1 MATTKKTDTPVE
13 MNIYQKLLA
22 VRAEFMEADK
32 KKSGRNTHAEFLY
45 FELKDIVPVAQPIF
59 TKYGLILLPTFSEGK
74 AVAHVVNVDRVGE
87 FIDFEIPLVLISEP
101 AKFRMNE
108 IQGVGSAV
116 TYYRRYLYMIVLD
129 LVENDAFDGQDGKKN
144 LIPPK
149 EEEAK
154 KEPPKKPVTKEER
167 ETIKSEIIENSKAT
181 EDDVN
186 ALKAVLKALMNKDPE
201 QEDFVQEVAFKT
213 NGFEELTHDQC
224 ASLIAGVN
232 EMIAAYDKVN

>member
-22 VRAEFMEADK
+22 VRMEFLEADK

-45 FELKDIVPVAQPIF
+45 FELMDIVPVAQPIF
-59 TKYGLILLPTFSEGK
+59 AKYGLLMIPTFPEGK
-74 AVAHVVNVDRVGE
+74 AVAHVVNVDKPEEV
-87 FIDFEIPLVLISEP
+87 IDFEIPLVLISEP

-129 LVENDAFDGQDGKKN
+129 LVETDAFDGQDGKKN

-154 KEPPKKPVTKEER
+154 KEPPKKPITKEER
-167 ETIKSEIIENSKAT
+167 DTIKSEIIENSKAT

-201 QEDFVQEVAFKT
+201 QEDFVQEVAVKT